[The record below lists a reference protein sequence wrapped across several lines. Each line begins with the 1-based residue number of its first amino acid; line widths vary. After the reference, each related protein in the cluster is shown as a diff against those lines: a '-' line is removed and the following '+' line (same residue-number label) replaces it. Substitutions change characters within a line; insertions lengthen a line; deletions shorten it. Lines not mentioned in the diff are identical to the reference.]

1 MITIRRA
8 RLSDSVPIAA
18 VHVAAW
24 RSTYPGI
31 LPDGY
36 LARLSVPRQAG
47 HYERAIRAGV
57 GVHVATASGMDLGPE
72 GGPPRVVGFAT
83 SGPARAPQSAELL
96 GQGEIETLYVLDDW
110 RDRGIGRRLM
120 RAAAGHL
127 AAIGCASAFLWV
139 LRDNPARFFYER
151 AGGIR
156 IAERMETLWG
166 RRLGQCAYG
175 WLDLRAAAARLAS
188 CPVR

>member
-8 RLSDSVPIAA
+8 RLSDAVPIAT

-31 LPDGY
+31 LPDAY
-36 LARLSVPRQAG
+36 LARMSVARQAG

-57 GVHVATASGMDLGPE
+57 GVHVATASGIDFGPD
-72 GGPPRVVGFAT
+72 GGAPRVVGFAT
-83 SGPARAPQSAELL
+83 SGPARSPQAAEML
-96 GQGEIETLYVLDDW
+96 GQGEIETIYVLDDW

-127 AAIGCASAFLWV
+127 AAVGCASAFLWV
-139 LRDNPARFFYER
+139 LRENPSRWFY
-151 AGGIR
+151 
-156 IAERMETLWG
+156 T
-166 RRLGQCAYG
+166 RLGG
-175 WLDLRAAAARLAS
+175 KPAAESLVEVGGQAVPQTAFVWSPLEKLVQATQAT
-188 CPVR
+188 P

>member
-8 RLSDSVPIAA
+8 RLSDAVPIAA
-18 VHVAAW
+18 VHVSAW

-31 LPDGY
+31 LPDAY
-36 LARLSVPRQAG
+36 LSRLSVPRQAG

-57 GVHVATASGMDLGPE
+57 GVHVATVSGMDLGPD

-83 SGPARAPQSAELL
+83 SGPARNPAAAEAL

-127 AAIGCASAFLWV
+127 ATIGCASAFLWV
-139 LRDNPARFFYER
+139 LRDNPSRWFY
-151 AGGIR
+151 A
-156 IAERMETLWG
+156 
-166 RRLGQCAYG
+166 RLGGKPCAESLIEVGGQAVAQTAYV
-175 WLDLRAAAARLAS
+175 WSPLEKLEQATQTTS
-188 CPVR
+188 